1 MPEKEKDQKI
11 LGRLGFFAG
20 RFDSTSPLSE
30 GRRMRRYL
38 TGTRAFKIYQ
48 DDLCMPLVI
57 HHQTPV
63 HFLVISKNRD
73 GLTQWTNY
81 WDI

>member
-1 MPEKEKDQKI
+1 
-11 LGRLGFFAG
+11 
-20 RFDSTSPLSE
+20 
-30 GRRMRRYL
+30 MRRYL

-63 HFLVISKNRD
+63 HFLVIPKNRD